1 MFSSLRLRLTLW
13 YVAILAV
20 ILLAVG
26 AMVYVLVAR
35 SLDSQINDSLS
46 QVSQR
51 AAATASLGAR
61 PLEGGASSGV
71 RRDDEDGHEGRGEHQ
86 RDADF
91 TGLIGGE
98 AFGGAA
104 GVFVLAVDANGNI
117 VANPNNVPTDGLPD
131 LNALAVAGRQG
142 KDRRDVTAGGSHLR
156 LLTVAVGGGDEHGAA
171 GFIVTGRSLA
181 QRDGDLRRLLVLLVI
196 GGGAGL
202 VMAGLGG
209 LWVGELAIRPIR
221 SAFARQRDFV
231 ADASHELRTPIAV
244 IRANAESLQ
253 GRVSPDDTEA
263 LQDIV
268 DESEHVSRL
277 ISRLLTLAQADK
289 AGIELRP
296 EPVDLHDVVSYAAR
310 AARQLAEGSQLT
322 IDGHPEHLI
331 VRGDLYRLRE
341 LAMILVDNAIKYTD
355 PGGIVAIS
363 AARAGDQALLSVQDN
378 GVGIA
383 PEHLPRVFD
392 RFYRVDKA
400 RSRAQGGFG
409 LGLSIAQA
417 IVQAHGG
424 RIDIASEAGAGTTVR
439 VLLPLEPSAARV
451 APPLTAN

>member
-26 AMVYVLVAR
+26 ALVYVLVAR
-35 SLDSQINDSLS
+35 SLDAQINASLS
-46 QVSQR
+46 EVNQR
-51 AAATASLGAR
+51 AMAAASLAPSPVGVDGR
-61 PLEGGASSGV
+61 DSGRSEGE
-71 RRDDEDGHEGRGEHQ
+71 DEDGERRGEHD

-91 TGLIGGE
+91 TPLVGRE
-98 AFGGAA
+98 ALGGAA
-104 GVFVLAVDANGNI
+104 GVFVLAVDANGSI
-117 VANPNNVPTDGLPD
+117 LANPNNVPTEGLPD
-131 LNALAVAGRQG
+131 ANALAVARREGQ
-142 KDRRDVTAGGSHLR
+142 DRRDVRAGGSRLR
-156 LLTVAVGGGDEHGAA
+156 LLTVAVGSGEHGDA
-171 GFIVTGRSLA
+171 GFIITGRSLS

-196 GGGAGL
+196 GGSAGL

-221 SAFARQRDFV
+221 AAFARQRDFI

-253 GRVSPDDTEA
+253 GKASPADAEA

-268 DESEHVSRL
+268 DESEQISRL
-277 ISRLLTLAQADK
+277 IGDLLTLAQADR
-289 AGIELRP
+289 AGLELRTR
-296 EPVDLHDVVSYAAR
+296 PVDLYDIIVYVTR
-310 AARQLAEGSQLT
+310 AGQRLAEGRRLT
-322 IDGHPEHLI
+322 IDAHPEH
-331 VRGDLYRLRE
+331 VVVHGDVHRLRE
-341 LAMILVDNAIKYTD
+341 LAMILVDNAIKYTE
-355 PGGIVAIS
+355 PGGTVVVS
-363 AARAGDQALLSVQDN
+363 AGRAGNQGLLLVRDT
-378 GVGIA
+378 GVGIP
-383 PEHLPRVFD
+383 PEHLPRLFD

-424 RIDIASEAGAGTTVR
+424 QIEVASEPGKGTTVR
-439 VLLPLEPSAARV
+439 VLLPLQPSV
-451 APPLTAN
+451 AEATRALAEG